1 MPPRTGSSPG
11 TSPSPAHRAPPAWWA
26 AGGPGSQP
34 PARSGPSASSLP
46 FLAHA
51 GLQSKQRGL
60 RGRPP
65 RARGEGQSR
74 GTAPSP
80 RAGGTGQREG
90 TPLGSL
96 RGSASWLLL
105 SPSSGTWTTTPSLP
119 LPGGRGRVA
128 SPNLRLIFKTEHNTP
143 SPRPRRSRRS
153 GAQGWKWRW
162 AVLPGAAGRPAS
174 SGAQHKP
181 SRPGRVEG
189 GCSSLS
195 PLPSWVLSLD
205 SAEGDTHLPALCL
218 AQLPAATSL
227 WKVTLSQP
235 APTPCPDAQ
244 PSHRWESSL

>member
-1 MPPRTGSSPG
+1 MLTRSPPGLRFPLPSGCDTGMPPRTGSSPG

-34 PARSGPSASSLP
+34 PARSEPSASSVP

-90 TPLGSL
+90 TRLGSL

-162 AVLPGAAGRPAS
+162 AVLPGAAGRPAQTIP
-174 SGAQHKP
+174 A
-181 SRPGRVEG
+181 REG
-189 GCSSLS
+189 GGRL
-195 PLPSWVLSLD
+195 
-205 SAEGDTHLPALCL
+205 
-218 AQLPAATSL
+218 
-227 WKVTLSQP
+227 
-235 APTPCPDAQ
+235 
-244 PSHRWESSL
+244 